1 MAGQRQ
7 PTKLVMAKGRKH
19 FTKQE
24 IIDRFAKEVNAEKYK
39 NVIAPDNLDKKEQ
52 ARFYDLAY
60 KLLDI
65 GIMTE
70 LDENV
75 LGQFV
80 TAETEYLYYTK
91 LIRTLLKEKSVSKWS
106 AVQCVDDEDLQQ
118 LLIKILRRQKGD
130 VLSKLIAD
138 RDKIQKTMQS
148 CARDLGLTISSRC
161 KIEVPKADDD
171 EDL

>member
-1 MAGQRQ
+1 MSGCRQ
-7 PTKLVMAKGRKH
+7 PTKLIIAKGRKH
-19 FTKQE
+19 FTKQD
-24 IIDRFAKEVNAEKYK
+24 IIDRLSKEVNTENYK

-52 ARFYDLAY
+52 ERFYDLAY

-70 LDENV
+70 LDENA
-75 LGQFV
+75 LAQFV

-91 LIRTLLKEKSVSKWS
+91 LIRTLLKEKKVEKWS
-106 AVQCVDDEDLQQ
+106 AVQCVEDEDLQD
-118 LLIKILRRQKGD
+118 LLIRILRRQKGD
-130 VLSKLIAD
+130 DLSKLIAD
-138 RDKIQKTMQS
+138 RDKIQKTMQT

-161 KIEVPKADDD
+161 KIEVPKVDDD